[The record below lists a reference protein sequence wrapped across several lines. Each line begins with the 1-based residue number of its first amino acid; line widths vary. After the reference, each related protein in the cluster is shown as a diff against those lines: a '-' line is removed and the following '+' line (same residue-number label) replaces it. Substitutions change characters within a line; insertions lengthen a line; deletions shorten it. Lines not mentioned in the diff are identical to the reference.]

1 VFFVDV
7 DIMTTDQLKEVL
19 GNYKWTL
26 LVALIMFAMV
36 GFGYKLARII
46 DEGDSKKVQAQ
57 QETIAILSEEN
68 HALTTKV
75 NQLEV
80 AMELAALTTKVNQLE
95 VAMELATL
103 ETESI
108 TNTLSEQK
116 KELEAQQ
123 ELLSFYERVVAPE
136 KTDEGFAIEGVE
148 VFKLSDNTYQLRLVL
163 LQSKQQKAVING
175 SLDIAVVGQR
185 NGEVITL
192 KSGES
197 SLLAEDIKYRFRFF
211 QAVNVTLTI
220 EEDINPETISF
231 STTVYQYKTRKGS
244 YEISVPWNEALSVEI
259 E

>member
-1 VFFVDV
+1 MFFVDV

-80 AMELAALTTKVNQLE
+80 AMELA
-95 VAMELATL
+95 TL

-108 TNTLSEQK
+108 TNTLGEQK

-175 SLDIAVVGQR
+175 SLNIAVVGQR
-185 NGEVITL
+185 NGEAITL

-231 STTVYQYKTRKGS
+231 STTVYQYKTRKGN

>member
-1 VFFVDV
+1 MFFVDV

-80 AMELAALTTKVNQLE
+80 AMELA
-95 VAMELATL
+95 TL

-108 TNTLSEQK
+108 TNTLGEQK

-123 ELLSFYERVVAPE
+123 ELLSSYERVVAPE

-231 STTVYQYKTRKGS
+231 STTVYQYKTRKGN

>member
-80 AMELAALTTKVNQLE
+80 AMELA
-95 VAMELATL
+95 TL

-108 TNTLSEQK
+108 TNTLGEQK

-211 QAVNVTLTI
+211 QAVNVTLII
-220 EEDINPETISF
+220 EEDINPESISF
-231 STTVYQYKTRKGS
+231 STTVYQYKTRKGN

>member
-80 AMELAALTTKVNQLE
+80 AMELA
-95 VAMELATL
+95 TL

-108 TNTLSEQK
+108 TNTLGEQK

-175 SLDIAVVGQR
+175 NLDIAVVGQR
-185 NGEVITL
+185 NSEAITL

-220 EEDINPETISF
+220 EEDINPESISF
-231 STTVYQYKTRKGS
+231 STTVYQYKTRKGN

>member
-1 VFFVDV
+1 MFFVDV

-57 QETIAILSEEN
+57 RETIAILSEEN

-80 AMELAALTTKVNQLE
+80 AMELA
-95 VAMELATL
+95 TL

-108 TNTLSEQK
+108 TNTLGEQK

-185 NGEVITL
+185 NGEAITL

-220 EEDINPETISF
+220 EEDINPESISF
-231 STTVYQYKTRKGS
+231 STTVYQYKTRKGN
-244 YEISVPWNEALSVEI
+244 YEISVPWNETLSVEI

>member
-57 QETIAILSEEN
+57 RETIAILSEEN
-68 HALTTKV
+68 H
-75 NQLEV
+75 
-80 AMELAALTTKVNQLE
+80 ALTTKVNQLE

-185 NGEVITL
+185 NGEAITL

-211 QAVNVTLTI
+211 QAVNVTLII
-220 EEDINPETISF
+220 EEDINPESIAF
-231 STTVYQYKTRKGS
+231 STTVYQYKTRKGN

>member
-1 VFFVDV
+1 
-7 DIMTTDQLKEVL
+7 MTTDQLKEVL

-68 HALTTKV
+68 H
-75 NQLEV
+75 
-80 AMELAALTTKVNQLE
+80 ALTTKVNQLE

-175 SLDIAVVGQR
+175 NLDIAVVGQR
-185 NGEVITL
+185 NSEAITL

-220 EEDINPETISF
+220 EEDINPESISF
-231 STTVYQYKTRKGS
+231 STTVYQYKTRKGN

>member
-1 VFFVDV
+1 MFFVDV

-80 AMELAALTTKVNQLE
+80 AMELA
-95 VAMELATL
+95 TL

-108 TNTLSEQK
+108 TNTLGEQK

-175 SLDIAVVGQR
+175 NLDIAVVGQR
-185 NGEVITL
+185 NSEAITL

-211 QAVNVTLTI
+211 QAVNATLTI
-220 EEDINPETISF
+220 EEDINPESISF
-231 STTVYQYKTRKGS
+231 STTVYQYKTRKGN

>member
-1 VFFVDV
+1 MFFVDV

-68 HALTTKV
+68 H
-75 NQLEV
+75 
-80 AMELAALTTKVNQLE
+80 ALTTKVNQLE

-185 NGEVITL
+185 NGEAITL

-220 EEDINPETISF
+220 EEDINPESIGF
-231 STTVYQYKTRKGS
+231 STTVYQYKTRKGN

>member
-1 VFFVDV
+1 MFFVDV

-46 DEGDSKKVQAQ
+46 DEGDSKKAQAQ

-80 AMELAALTTKVNQLE
+80 AMELA
-95 VAMELATL
+95 TL

-108 TNTLSEQK
+108 TNTLGEQK

-185 NGEVITL
+185 NGEAITL

-220 EEDINPETISF
+220 EEDINPESISF
-231 STTVYQYKTRKGS
+231 STTVYQYKTRKGN

>member
-1 VFFVDV
+1 MFFVDV

-46 DEGDSKKVQAQ
+46 DESDSKKVQAQ

-68 HALTTKV
+68 H
-75 NQLEV
+75 
-80 AMELAALTTKVNQLE
+80 ALTTKVNQLE

-185 NGEVITL
+185 NGEAITL

-220 EEDINPETISF
+220 EEDINPESIAF
-231 STTVYQYKTRKGS
+231 STTVYQYKTRKGN

>member
-1 VFFVDV
+1 MFFVDV

-80 AMELAALTTKVNQLE
+80 AMELA
-95 VAMELATL
+95 TL

-108 TNTLSEQK
+108 TNTLGEQK

-185 NGEVITL
+185 NGEALTL

-197 SLLAEDIKYRFRFF
+197 SLLAEDIKYLFRFF

-220 EEDINPETISF
+220 EEDINPESIAF
-231 STTVYQYKTRKGS
+231 STTVYQYKTRKGN
-244 YEISVPWNEALSVEI
+244 YEISVPWSEALSVEI

>member
-1 VFFVDV
+1 MFFVDV

-80 AMELAALTTKVNQLE
+80 AMELA
-95 VAMELATL
+95 TL

-108 TNTLSEQK
+108 TNTLGGQK

>member
-80 AMELAALTTKVNQLE
+80 AMELA
-95 VAMELATL
+95 TL

-108 TNTLSEQK
+108 TNTLGEQK

-185 NGEVITL
+185 NGEAITL

-220 EEDINPETISF
+220 EEDINPESISF
-231 STTVYQYKTRKGS
+231 STTVYQYKTRKGN

>member
-1 VFFVDV
+1 MFFVDV

-68 HALTTKV
+68 HALTI
-75 NQLEV
+75 
-80 AMELAALTTKVNQLE
+80 KVNQLE

-108 TNTLSEQK
+108 TNTLGEQK

-211 QAVNVTLTI
+211 QAVNVTLII
-220 EEDINPETISF
+220 EEDINPESIAF
-231 STTVYQYKTRKGS
+231 STTVYQYKTRKGN

>member
-68 HALTTKV
+68 H
-75 NQLEV
+75 
-80 AMELAALTTKVNQLE
+80 ALTTKVNQLE

-185 NGEVITL
+185 NGEAITL

-220 EEDINPETISF
+220 EEDINPESISF
-231 STTVYQYKTRKGS
+231 STTVYQYKTRKGN
-244 YEISVPWNEALSVEI
+244 YEISVPWSDALSVEI

>member
-1 VFFVDV
+1 MFFVDV

-80 AMELAALTTKVNQLE
+80 AMELA
-95 VAMELATL
+95 TL

-108 TNTLSEQK
+108 TNTLGEQK

-197 SLLAEDIKYRFRFF
+197 SLLAEDINIAFAFSKP
-211 QAVNVTLTI
+211 LT
-220 EEDINPETISF
+220 
-231 STTVYQYKTRKGS
+231 
-244 YEISVPWNEALSVEI
+244 
-259 E
+259 

>member
-1 VFFVDV
+1 
-7 DIMTTDQLKEVL
+7 MTTDQLKEVL

-80 AMELAALTTKVNQLE
+80 AMELA
-95 VAMELATL
+95 TL

-108 TNTLSEQK
+108 TNTLGEQK

-136 KTDEGFAIEGVE
+136 KTDEGFTIEGVE

-175 SLDIAVVGQR
+175 NLDIAVVGQR
-185 NGEVITL
+185 NSEAITL

-220 EEDINPETISF
+220 EEHINPESISF
-231 STTVYQYKTRKGS
+231 STTVYQYKTRKGN

>member
-1 VFFVDV
+1 MFFVDV

-68 HALTTKV
+68 H
-75 NQLEV
+75 
-80 AMELAALTTKVNQLE
+80 ALTTKVNQLE

-211 QAVNVTLTI
+211 QAVNVTLII
-220 EEDINPETISF
+220 EEDINPESIAF
-231 STTVYQYKTRKGS
+231 STTVYQYKTRKGD

>member
-1 VFFVDV
+1 MFFVDV

-26 LVALIMFAMV
+26 LVALIMFAMI

-57 QETIAILSEEN
+57 QETIALLSEEN
-68 HALTTKV
+68 NALTTKV

-80 AMELAALTTKVNQLE
+80 AMELSKLE
-95 VAMELATL
+95 AEN
-103 ETESI
+103 I
-108 TNTLSEQK
+108 TNSLSEQK

-123 ELLSFYERVVAPE
+123 ELLSFYERVMAPE
-136 KTDEGFAIEGVE
+136 KTDDGFAIEGVE
-148 VFKLSDNTYQLRLVL
+148 VFKLSENTYQLRLVL
-163 LQSKQQKAVING
+163 LQSKQKKAVING
-175 SLDIAVVGQR
+175 SLEIAVVGQR
-185 NGEVITL
+185 NGEAITL

-220 EEDINPETISF
+220 EEDVNPETISF
-231 STTVYQYKTRKGS
+231 STTVYQYKTRKGN

>member
-1 VFFVDV
+1 MFFVDV

-57 QETIAILSEEN
+57 RETIAILSEEN

-80 AMELAALTTKVNQLE
+80 AMELA
-95 VAMELATL
+95 TL

-108 TNTLSEQK
+108 TNTLGEQK

>member
-1 VFFVDV
+1 MFFVDV

-57 QETIAILSEEN
+57 QETIAILYEEN

-80 AMELAALTTKVNQLE
+80 AMELA
-95 VAMELATL
+95 TL
-103 ETESI
+103 ETKSI
-108 TNTLSEQK
+108 TNTLGEQK
-116 KELEAQQ
+116 KEIEAQQ

-148 VFKLSDNTYQLRLVL
+148 IFKLSDNTYQLRLVL

-175 SLDIAVVGQR
+175 SLNIAVVGQR
-185 NGEVITL
+185 NGEAITL

-211 QAVNVTLTI
+211 QAVNATLTI
-220 EEDINPETISF
+220 EEDINPESISF
-231 STTVYQYKTRKGS
+231 STTVYQYKTRKGN

>member
-1 VFFVDV
+1 MFFVDV

-80 AMELAALTTKVNQLE
+80 AMELA
-95 VAMELATL
+95 TL

-108 TNTLSEQK
+108 TNTLGEQK
-116 KELEAQQ
+116 KEIEAQQ

-211 QAVNVTLTI
+211 QAVNATLTI
-220 EEDINPETISF
+220 EEDINPESISF
-231 STTVYQYKTRKGS
+231 STTVYQYKTRKGN

>member
-1 VFFVDV
+1 MFFVDV

-68 HALTTKV
+68 H
-75 NQLEV
+75 
-80 AMELAALTTKVNQLE
+80 ALTTKVNQLE

-175 SLDIAVVGQR
+175 NLDIAVVGQR
-185 NGEVITL
+185 NSEAITL

-220 EEDINPETISF
+220 EEDINPESISF
-231 STTVYQYKTRKGS
+231 STTVYQYKTRKGN

>member
-80 AMELAALTTKVNQLE
+80 AMELA
-95 VAMELATL
+95 TL

-108 TNTLSEQK
+108 TNTLGEQK

-123 ELLSFYERVVAPE
+123 ELLSF
-136 KTDEGFAIEGVE
+136 
-148 VFKLSDNTYQLRLVL
+148 
-163 LQSKQQKAVING
+163 
-175 SLDIAVVGQR
+175 
-185 NGEVITL
+185 
-192 KSGES
+192 
-197 SLLAEDIKYRFRFF
+197 
-211 QAVNVTLTI
+211 
-220 EEDINPETISF
+220 
-231 STTVYQYKTRKGS
+231 
-244 YEISVPWNEALSVEI
+244 
-259 E
+259 

>member
-1 VFFVDV
+1 MFFVDV

-57 QETIAILSEEN
+57 KETIAILSEEN
-68 HALTTKV
+68 H
-75 NQLEV
+75 
-80 AMELAALTTKVNQLE
+80 ALTTKVNQLE

>member
-1 VFFVDV
+1 
-7 DIMTTDQLKEVL
+7 MTTDQLKEVL

-80 AMELAALTTKVNQLE
+80 AMELA
-95 VAMELATL
+95 TL

-108 TNTLSEQK
+108 TNTLGEQK

-185 NGEVITL
+185 NGEAITL

-220 EEDINPETISF
+220 EEDINPESISF
-231 STTVYQYKTRKGS
+231 STTVYQYKTRKGN

>member
-1 VFFVDV
+1 MFFVDV

-57 QETIAILSEEN
+57 QETIAILYEEN

-80 AMELAALTTKVNQLE
+80 AMELA
-95 VAMELATL
+95 TL
-103 ETESI
+103 ETKSI

-185 NGEVITL
+185 NGEAITL

-220 EEDINPETISF
+220 EEDINPESIAF
-231 STTVYQYKTRKGS
+231 STTVYQYKTRKGN

>member
-1 VFFVDV
+1 MFFVDV

-80 AMELAALTTKVNQLE
+80 AMELA
-95 VAMELATL
+95 TL

-108 TNTLSEQK
+108 TNTLGEQK
-116 KELEAQQ
+116 KEIEAQQ

-211 QAVNVTLTI
+211 QAVNATLTI
-220 EEDINPETISF
+220 EEDINPESISF

>member
-1 VFFVDV
+1 MFFVDV

-80 AMELAALTTKVNQLE
+80 AMELA
-95 VAMELATL
+95 TL

-108 TNTLSEQK
+108 TNTLGEQK

-136 KTDEGFAIEGVE
+136 KTDEGFTIEGVE

-175 SLDIAVVGQR
+175 NLDIAVVGQR
-185 NGEVITL
+185 NSEAITL

-220 EEDINPETISF
+220 EEHINPESISF
-231 STTVYQYKTRKGS
+231 STTVYQYKTRKGN

>member
-57 QETIAILSEEN
+57 KETIAILSEEN
-68 HALTTKV
+68 HALTI
-75 NQLEV
+75 
-80 AMELAALTTKVNQLE
+80 KVNQLE

-108 TNTLSEQK
+108 TNTLGEQK
-116 KELEAQQ
+116 KEIEAQQ

-148 VFKLSDNTYQLRLVL
+148 IFKLSDNTYQLRLVL

-185 NGEVITL
+185 NGEAITL

-211 QAVNVTLTI
+211 QAVNATLTI
-220 EEDINPETISF
+220 EEDINPESISF
-231 STTVYQYKTRKGS
+231 STTVYQYKTRKGN

>member
-1 VFFVDV
+1 MFFVDV

-57 QETIAILSEEN
+57 RETIAILSEEN

-80 AMELAALTTKVNQLE
+80 AMELA
-95 VAMELATL
+95 TL

-108 TNTLSEQK
+108 TNTLGEQK
-116 KELEAQQ
+116 KEIEAQQ

-185 NGEVITL
+185 NGEAITL

-211 QAVNVTLTI
+211 QAVNATLTI
-220 EEDINPETISF
+220 EEDINPESISF
-231 STTVYQYKTRKGS
+231 STTVYQYKTRKGN
-244 YEISVPWNEALSVEI
+244 YEISVPWSEALSVEI

>member
-1 VFFVDV
+1 MFFVDV

-68 HALTTKV
+68 H
-75 NQLEV
+75 
-80 AMELAALTTKVNQLE
+80 ALTTKVNQLE

>member
-1 VFFVDV
+1 MFFVDV

-57 QETIAILSEEN
+57 RETIAILSEEN

-80 AMELAALTTKVNQLE
+80 AMELA
-95 VAMELATL
+95 TL

-108 TNTLSEQK
+108 TNTLGEQK

-185 NGEVITL
+185 NGEAITL

-211 QAVNVTLTI
+211 QAVNATLTI
-220 EEDINPETISF
+220 EEDINPESISF
-231 STTVYQYKTRKGS
+231 STTVYQYKTRKGN

>member
-1 VFFVDV
+1 MFFVDV

-57 QETIAILSEEN
+57 KETIAILSEEN

-80 AMELAALTTKVNQLE
+80 AMELA
-95 VAMELATL
+95 TL

-108 TNTLSEQK
+108 TNTLGEQK

-185 NGEVITL
+185 NGEAITL

-220 EEDINPETISF
+220 EEDINPESISF
-231 STTVYQYKTRKGS
+231 STTVYQYKTRKGN